1 MPNLMWPKADKN
13 EQNGHSPCHVQVYN
27 SVGNIMIIEESRES
41 GVMLQKYIED
51 QCSFTLVNE

>member
-1 MPNLMWPKADKN
+1 MWPKADKN

-51 QCSFTLVNE
+51 QCSFTLANE